1 MTMSRILELDPQAFA
16 DHFDGDGFRLR
27 HSLARHPLLSVEAL
41 ATLADRLPETQ
52 VEHNVG
58 ALPTII
64 DPDTVRRLDL
74 TPGEIARGI
83 ERNGCWM
90 VLKNV
95 ETAPAYRALL
105 DAALDEVA
113 PYVPRGEGATARREA
128 FIFLSAAS
136 SVTPLHI
143 DPEHNLLLQVRGSK
157 RMHIGRYADAE
168 REQLE
173 LERYYAGGHRN
184 LQHPPVAEQA
194 FELEPG
200 DGVAVPLHAPHWVRN
215 GPEVSVSLSLTFRSA
230 RSVRTGRLHATNAR
244 LRSAGASPRPPGV
257 NARAD
262 LSKLAALRAGM
273 AIARLGRRA
282 VRRA

>member
-1 MTMSRILELDPQAFA
+1 MSQILELDPQAFA
-16 DHFDGDGFRLR
+16 DHFHGNGFRLR
-27 HSLARHPLLSVEAL
+27 HGLARHPLLSLEAL
-41 ATLADRLPETQ
+41 ATLADQLSEAQ

-58 ALPTII
+58 TVPTIT
-64 DPDTVRRLDL
+64 DPHTVRRLDL

-105 DAALDEVA
+105 DAALDEVT
-113 PYVPRGEGATARREA
+113 PYVPRREGAMTRREA
-128 FIFLSAAS
+128 FIFLSAAG
-136 SVTPLHI
+136 SVTPLHT

-157 RMHIGRYADAE
+157 RMHVGRYADAE

-173 LERYYAGGHRN
+173 LERSYTGGHRN
-184 LQHPPVAEQA
+184 LGDLHVDEQVY
-194 FELEPG
+194 ELEPG

-215 GPEVSVSLSLTFRSA
+215 GPQVSVSLSLAFRTA
-230 RSVRTGRLHATNAR
+230 RSVRTGRLHAANAR
-244 LRSAGASPRPPGV
+244 LRARGMKPRPPEASAGV
-257 NARAD
+257 D

-273 AIARLGRRA
+273 AVARLRRRA
-282 VRRA
+282 ARRA

>member
-1 MTMSRILELDPQAFA
+1 MSQILEVDPQAFA
-16 DHFDGDGFRLR
+16 DHFAGDGFMLR
-27 HSLARHPLLSVEAL
+27 HSLAEHPLLGVEAL
-41 ATLADRLPETQ
+41 AALADELSDAQ

-58 ALPTII
+58 AVPTLA
-64 DPDTVRRLDL
+64 DPDTVPRLDL
-74 TPGEIARGI
+74 APGEIARGI

-105 DAALDEVA
+105 DAAVEEVA
-113 PYVPRGEGATARREA
+113 PHIPRREGAVTRREA
-128 FIFLSAAS
+128 FVFLSSAS

-157 RMHIGRYADAE
+157 RMHVGRYADAE

-184 LQHPPVAEQA
+184 LEHLPVGERV
-194 FELEPG
+194 FDLEPG

-215 GPEVSVSLSLTFRSA
+215 GPQVSVSLSLTFRTA

-244 LRSAGASPRPPGV
+244 LRSRGVTPRPPG
-257 NARAD
+257 ASAGAD
-262 LSKLAALRAGM
+262 LSKLAVLRAGK
-273 AIARLGRRA
+273 AVSRLSRRA
-282 VRRA
+282 ARRA